1 MMARNVKAKKI
12 FALLG
17 YSSVGKD
24 TILKQVLKDMDDVKP
39 IISTTTRPMR
49 KGETE
54 GIEYYFI
61 DDTEFFRRGTDF
73 VEQRIYHTKVKENG
87 VEKDAT
93 WRYGIER
100 IELEK
105 DDYLIVIVDSV
116 GYKELKNY
124 VGNNK
129 IVPIFISAS
138 QEELKARAL
147 ARGDLEAEVD
157 RRLKDD
163 YERFMD
169 FRVRTVYHEVKNTN
183 GRLEE
188 AIKEVENIITKHINE
203 VKEIK
208 CKTKRK
214 K

>member
-1 MMARNVKAKKI
+1 MSRNVKAKKI

-17 YSSVGKD
+17 YMGVGKD

-54 GIEYYFI
+54 GVEYYFI

-87 VEKDAT
+87 VEKNAT

-100 IELEK
+100 MELEK

-129 IVPIFISAS
+129 IVPIFISAP

-208 CKTKRK
+208 CKTRRK

>member
-1 MMARNVKAKKI
+1 MSRNVKAKKI

-17 YSSVGKD
+17 YMSVGKD
-24 TILKQVLKDMDDVKP
+24 TILKQVLKDIDDVKP

-54 GIEYYFI
+54 GVEYYFI

-100 IELEK
+100 MELEK

-129 IVPIFISAS
+129 IVPIFISAP

-163 YERFMD
+163 YKRFMD

>member
-1 MMARNVKAKKI
+1 MSRNVKAKKI

-17 YSSVGKD
+17 YMSVGKD

-54 GIEYYFI
+54 GVEYYFI

-100 IELEK
+100 AELEK

-124 VGNNK
+124 VGNGK
-129 IVPIFISAS
+129 IVPIFISAP

-169 FRVRTVYHEVKNTN
+169 FRVRTVYHEVKNGE

-188 AIKEVENIITKHINE
+188 AIKEVEGIITKHINE

-208 CKTKRK
+208 CKMKRK

>member
-1 MMARNVKAKKI
+1 MSRNVKAKKI

-54 GIEYYFI
+54 GVEYYFI

-100 IELEK
+100 MELEK

-129 IVPIFISAS
+129 IVPIFISAP

-147 ARGDLEAEVD
+147 ARGDLEVEVD

>member
-1 MMARNVKAKKI
+1 MSRNVRAKKI

-17 YSSVGKD
+17 YMGVGKD
-24 TILKQVLKDMDDVKP
+24 TILKQVLKDIDDVKP

-54 GIEYYFI
+54 GVEYYFI

-100 IELEK
+100 AELEK

-116 GYKELKNY
+116 GYRELKDY
-124 VGNNK
+124 VGNGR
-129 IVPIFISAS
+129 IVPIFISAP

-208 CKTKRK
+208 CKMKRK

>member
-1 MMARNVKAKKI
+1 MSRNVKAKKI

-17 YSSVGKD
+17 YMGVGKD

-54 GIEYYFI
+54 GVEYYFI

-87 VEKDAT
+87 VEKEAT

-100 IELEK
+100 AELEK

-124 VGNNK
+124 VGNGR
-129 IVPIFISAS
+129 IVPIFISAP
-138 QEELKARAL
+138 QEELRTRAL

-169 FRVRTVYHEVKNTN
+169 FRVRTVYHEVKNGE

>member
-1 MMARNVKAKKI
+1 MSRITRVKKL
-12 FALLG
+12 FCLLG

-54 GIEYYFI
+54 GVEYYFI

-100 IELEK
+100 MELEK

-129 IVPIFISAS
+129 IVPIFISAP

-169 FRVRTVYHEVKNTN
+169 FRVRTVYHEVKNGE

-188 AIKEVENIITKHINE
+188 AIKEVEGIITKHINE

-208 CKTKRK
+208 CKMKRK

>member
-1 MMARNVKAKKI
+1 MSRNVKAKKI

-54 GIEYYFI
+54 GVEYYFI

-87 VEKDAT
+87 VEKEAT

-100 IELEK
+100 AELEK

-124 VGNNK
+124 VGNGR
-129 IVPIFISAS
+129 IVPIFISAP

>member
-1 MMARNVKAKKI
+1 MSRNVKAKKI

-17 YSSVGKD
+17 YMGVGKD

-54 GIEYYFI
+54 GVEYYFI
-61 DDTEFFRRGTDF
+61 DDVEFFRRGTDF
-73 VEQRIYHTKVKENG
+73 VEQRIYNTKVKENG

-100 IELEK
+100 AELEK

-129 IVPIFISAS
+129 IVPIFISAP

-169 FRVRTVYHEVKNTN
+169 FRVRTVYHEVKNGE

-188 AIKEVENIITKHINE
+188 AIKEVEGIITKHINE

>member
-1 MMARNVKAKKI
+1 MSRNVKAKKI

-17 YSSVGKD
+17 YMGVGKD

-54 GIEYYFI
+54 GVEYYFI

-87 VEKDAT
+87 VEKEAT

-100 IELEK
+100 AELEK

-129 IVPIFISAS
+129 IVPIFISAP

-169 FRVRTVYHEVKNTN
+169 FRVRTVYYEVKNGE

>member
-1 MMARNVKAKKI
+1 MSRNVKAKKI

-17 YSSVGKD
+17 YMGVGKD
-24 TILKQVLKDMDDVKP
+24 TILKQVLKDIDDVKP

-54 GIEYYFI
+54 GVEYYFI

-100 IELEK
+100 MELEK
-105 DDYLIVIVDSV
+105 DDYLIVIVDSI

-129 IVPIFISAS
+129 IVPIFISAP

-208 CKTKRK
+208 CKRIK
-214 K
+214 KK

>member
-1 MMARNVKAKKI
+1 MSRNVKAKKI

-17 YSSVGKD
+17 YMGVGKD
-24 TILKQVLKDMDDVKP
+24 TILKQVLKDIDDVKP

-54 GIEYYFI
+54 GVEYYFI
-61 DDTEFFRRGTDF
+61 DDVEFFRRGTDF
-73 VEQRIYHTKVKENG
+73 VEQRIYHTKIKENG

-100 IELEK
+100 MELEK

-129 IVPIFISAS
+129 IVPIFISAP

>member
-1 MMARNVKAKKI
+1 MSRNVKAKKI

-17 YSSVGKD
+17 YMGVGKD

-100 IELEK
+100 MELEK
-105 DDYLIVIVDSV
+105 DDYLIVIVDSI

-129 IVPIFISAS
+129 IVPIFISAP

-169 FRVRTVYHEVKNTN
+169 FRVRTVYHEVKNGE

-208 CKTKRK
+208 CKMKRK

>member
-1 MMARNVKAKKI
+1 MMARNVKEKKI
-12 FALLG
+12 FCLMG
-17 YSSVGKD
+17 FSSVGKD
-24 TILKQVLKDMDDVKP
+24 TILKQVLKDMDNVKP

-54 GIEYYFI
+54 GVEYYFI

-100 IELEK
+100 MELEK

-129 IVPIFISAS
+129 IVPIFISAP

-163 YERFMD
+163 YERFLP
-169 FRVRTVYHEVKNTN
+169 FRIKTVYHEVKNGE
-183 GRLEE
+183 GRLNE
-188 AIKEVENIITKHINE
+188 AVKEVESIITKHINE
-203 VKEIK
+203 VEEIK

>member
-1 MMARNVKAKKI
+1 MSRNVKAKKI

-54 GIEYYFI
+54 GVEYYFI

-100 IELEK
+100 MELEK

-124 VGNNK
+124 VGNGK
-129 IVPIFISAS
+129 IVPIFISAP

-169 FRVRTVYHEVKNTN
+169 FRVRTVYHEVKNGE

-208 CKTKRK
+208 CKRTKK

>member
-1 MMARNVKAKKI
+1 MSRNVKAKKI
-12 FALLG
+12 FAILG

-54 GIEYYFI
+54 GVEYYFI

-87 VEKDAT
+87 VEKNAT

-100 IELEK
+100 MELEK

-129 IVPIFISAS
+129 IVPIFISAP

-169 FRVRTVYHEVKNTN
+169 FRVRTVYHEVKNGE

-208 CKTKRK
+208 CKMKRK

>member
-1 MMARNVKAKKI
+1 MSRNVKAKKI

-17 YSSVGKD
+17 YMGVGKD

-54 GIEYYFI
+54 GVEYYFI

-87 VEKDAT
+87 VEKEAT

-100 IELEK
+100 AELEK

-124 VGNNK
+124 VGNGK
-129 IVPIFISAS
+129 IVPIFISAP

-169 FRVRTVYHEVKNTN
+169 FRVRTVYHEVKNGE

>member
-1 MMARNVKAKKI
+1 MSRNVKAKKI

-17 YSSVGKD
+17 YMSVGKD
-24 TILKQVLKDMDDVKP
+24 TILKQVLKDIDDVKP

-54 GIEYYFI
+54 GVEYYFI

-100 IELEK
+100 AELEK

-129 IVPIFISAS
+129 IVPIFISAP

-208 CKTKRK
+208 CKMKRK

>member
-1 MMARNVKAKKI
+1 MSRNVRAKKI

-17 YSSVGKD
+17 YMGVGKD
-24 TILKQVLKDMDDVKP
+24 TILKQVLKDIDDIKP

-54 GIEYYFI
+54 GVEYYFI

-100 IELEK
+100 MELEK

-129 IVPIFISAS
+129 IVPIFISAP

-208 CKTKRK
+208 CKMKRK

>member
-1 MMARNVKAKKI
+1 MSRNVKAKKI

-17 YSSVGKD
+17 YMGVGKD

-54 GIEYYFI
+54 GVEYYFI

-87 VEKDAT
+87 VEKNAT

-100 IELEK
+100 AELEK

-124 VGNNK
+124 VGNGR
-129 IVPIFISAS
+129 IVPIFISAP
-138 QEELKARAL
+138 QEELRARAL

>member
-1 MMARNVKAKKI
+1 MSRNVKAKKI

-54 GIEYYFI
+54 GVEYYFI

-87 VEKDAT
+87 VEKEAT

-100 IELEK
+100 MELEK

-129 IVPIFISAS
+129 IVPIFISAP

-208 CKTKRK
+208 CKMKRK

>member
-1 MMARNVKAKKI
+1 MSRNVKAKKI

-24 TILKQVLKDMDDVKP
+24 TILKQVLKDIDDVKP

-54 GIEYYFI
+54 GVEYYFI
-61 DDTEFFRRGTDF
+61 DDKTFMEKGTDF
-73 VEQRIYHTKVKENG
+73 IEQRIYHTKVKENG
-87 VEKDAT
+87 VEKDSI

-100 IELEK
+100 AELEK

-129 IVPIFISAS
+129 IVPIFISAP

>member
-1 MMARNVKAKKI
+1 MSRNVKAKKI

-54 GIEYYFI
+54 GVEYYFI

-87 VEKDAT
+87 VEKEAT

-100 IELEK
+100 AELEK

-124 VGNNK
+124 VGNGR
-129 IVPIFISAS
+129 IVPIFISAP
-138 QEELKARAL
+138 QEELRTRAL

-169 FRVRTVYHEVKNTN
+169 FRVRTVYHEVKNGE

>member
-1 MMARNVKAKKI
+1 MSRNVKAKKI

-54 GIEYYFI
+54 GVEYYFI
-61 DDTEFFRRGTDF
+61 DDVEFFRRGTDF
-73 VEQRIYHTKVKENG
+73 VEQRIYNTKVKENG

-100 IELEK
+100 AELEK

-124 VGNNK
+124 VGNGK
-129 IVPIFISAS
+129 IVPIFISAP

-147 ARGDLEAEVD
+147 ARGDLEAEID

-169 FRVRTVYHEVKNTN
+169 FRVRTVYHEVKNGE

>member
-1 MMARNVKAKKI
+1 MSRNVKAKKI

-17 YSSVGKD
+17 YMGVGKD
-24 TILKQVLKDMDDVKP
+24 TILKQVLKDIDDVKP

-54 GIEYYFI
+54 GVEYYFI
-61 DDTEFFRRGTDF
+61 DDVEFFRRGTDF

-87 VEKDAT
+87 VEKNAT

-100 IELEK
+100 MELEK

-124 VGNNK
+124 VGNGK
-129 IVPIFISAS
+129 IVPIFISAP

-147 ARGDLEAEVD
+147 ARGDLEVEVD

-169 FRVRTVYHEVKNTN
+169 FRVRTVYHEVKNGE

>member
-1 MMARNVKAKKI
+1 MSRNVKAKKI

-54 GIEYYFI
+54 GVEYYFI

-100 IELEK
+100 MELEK

-129 IVPIFISAS
+129 IVPIFISAP

-208 CKTKRK
+208 CKTRRK

>member
-1 MMARNVKAKKI
+1 MSRNVKAKKI

-17 YSSVGKD
+17 YMGVGKD
-24 TILKQVLKDMDDVKP
+24 TILKQVLKDIDDVKP

-54 GIEYYFI
+54 GVEYYFI

-100 IELEK
+100 AELEK

-129 IVPIFISAS
+129 IVPIFISAP

-169 FRVRTVYHEVKNTN
+169 FRVRTVYHEVKNGE

>member
-1 MMARNVKAKKI
+1 MSRNVRAKKI

-24 TILKQVLKDMDDVKP
+24 TILKQVLKDIDDVKP

-54 GIEYYFI
+54 GVEYYFI

-100 IELEK
+100 MELEK

-129 IVPIFISAS
+129 IVPIFISAP

-188 AIKEVENIITKHINE
+188 AIKEVEGIITKHINE

>member
-1 MMARNVKAKKI
+1 MSRNVKAKKI

-17 YSSVGKD
+17 YMGVGKD

-39 IISTTTRPMR
+39 ILSTTTRPMR

-54 GIEYYFI
+54 GVEYYFI

-100 IELEK
+100 AELEK

-124 VGNNK
+124 VGNGK
-129 IVPIFISAS
+129 IVPIFISAP
-138 QEELKARAL
+138 QEELRTRAL

-169 FRVRTVYHEVKNTN
+169 FRVRTVYHEVKNGE

-208 CKTKRK
+208 CKMKRK

>member
-1 MMARNVKAKKI
+1 MSRNVKAKKI

-17 YSSVGKD
+17 YMSVGKD

-54 GIEYYFI
+54 GVEYYFI

-100 IELEK
+100 MELEK

-129 IVPIFISAS
+129 IVPIFISAP

-169 FRVRTVYHEVKNTN
+169 FRVRTVYHEVKNGE

-208 CKTKRK
+208 CKMKRK

>member
-1 MMARNVKAKKI
+1 MSRNVKAKKI

-54 GIEYYFI
+54 GVEYYFI

-87 VEKDAT
+87 VEKNAT

-100 IELEK
+100 MELEK

-129 IVPIFISAS
+129 IVPIFISAP

-147 ARGDLEAEVD
+147 ARGDLEVEVD

>member
-1 MMARNVKAKKI
+1 MSRNVKAKKI

-17 YSSVGKD
+17 YMGVGKD

-54 GIEYYFI
+54 GVEYYFI
-61 DDTEFFRRGTDF
+61 YDTEFFRRGTDF

-100 IELEK
+100 AELEK

-124 VGNNK
+124 VGNGR
-129 IVPIFISAS
+129 IVPIFISAP
-138 QEELKARAL
+138 QEELRARAL

-169 FRVRTVYHEVKNTN
+169 FRVRTVYHEVKNGE

>member
-1 MMARNVKAKKI
+1 MSRNVKAKKI

-17 YSSVGKD
+17 YMGVGKD

-54 GIEYYFI
+54 GVEYYFI

-100 IELEK
+100 AELEK

-129 IVPIFISAS
+129 IVPIFISAP

-203 VKEIK
+203 VKEVK
-208 CKTKRK
+208 CKAKRK

>member
-1 MMARNVKAKKI
+1 MSRNVRAKKI

-17 YSSVGKD
+17 YMGVGKD

-54 GIEYYFI
+54 GVEYYFI
-61 DDTEFFRRGTDF
+61 DDVEFFRRGTDF
-73 VEQRIYHTKVKENG
+73 VEQRIYYTKVKENG

-100 IELEK
+100 AELEK

-124 VGNNK
+124 VGNGK
-129 IVPIFISAS
+129 IVPIFISAP

-147 ARGDLEAEVD
+147 ARGDLEAEID

-169 FRVRTVYHEVKNTN
+169 FRVRTVYHEVKNGE

>member
-1 MMARNVKAKKI
+1 MSRNVKAKKI

-54 GIEYYFI
+54 GVEYYFI

-87 VEKDAT
+87 VEKEAT

-100 IELEK
+100 AELEK

-124 VGNNK
+124 VGNGR
-129 IVPIFISAS
+129 IVPIFISAPK
-138 QEELKARAL
+138 EELKARAL

-169 FRVRTVYHEVKNTN
+169 FRVRTVYHEVKNGE

-208 CKTKRK
+208 CKMKRK

>member
-1 MMARNVKAKKI
+1 MSRNVKAKKI

-17 YSSVGKD
+17 YMGVGKD

-54 GIEYYFI
+54 GVEYYFI

-129 IVPIFISAS
+129 IVPIFISAP

-169 FRVRTVYHEVKNTN
+169 FRVRTVYHEVKNGE

-188 AIKEVENIITKHINE
+188 AIKEVEGIITKHINE
-203 VKEIK
+203 VKEVK
-208 CKTKRK
+208 CKMKRK

>member
-1 MMARNVKAKKI
+1 MSRNVRAKKI

-24 TILKQVLKDMDDVKP
+24 TILKQVLKDMDNVKP
-39 IISTTTRPMR
+39 IVSTTTRPMR

-54 GIEYYFI
+54 GVEYYFI

-87 VEKDAT
+87 IEKDAT

-100 IELEK
+100 AELEK

-129 IVPIFISAS
+129 IVPIFISAP

-169 FRVRTVYHEVKNTN
+169 FRVRTVYHEVKNGE

-208 CKTKRK
+208 CKMKRK

>member
-1 MMARNVKAKKI
+1 MSRNVKAKKI

-17 YSSVGKD
+17 YMGVGKD

-54 GIEYYFI
+54 GVEYYFI

-100 IELEK
+100 MELEK

-129 IVPIFISAS
+129 IVPIFISAP

-169 FRVRTVYHEVKNTN
+169 FRVRTVYHEVKNGE

-188 AIKEVENIITKHINE
+188 AIKEVEGIITKHINE

>member
-1 MMARNVKAKKI
+1 MSRNVKAKKI

-17 YSSVGKD
+17 YMGVGKD

-54 GIEYYFI
+54 GVEYYFI

-87 VEKDAT
+87 VEKEAT

-100 IELEK
+100 AELEK

-124 VGNNK
+124 VGNGR
-129 IVPIFISAS
+129 IVPIFISAP
-138 QEELKARAL
+138 QEELRTRAL

-169 FRVRTVYHEVKNTN
+169 FRVRTVYHQVKNGE

>member
-1 MMARNVKAKKI
+1 MSRNVKAKKI

-17 YSSVGKD
+17 YIGVGKD

-54 GIEYYFI
+54 GVEYYFI

-73 VEQRIYHTKVKENG
+73 VEQRIYYTKVKENG

-100 IELEK
+100 AELEK

-129 IVPIFISAS
+129 IVPIFISAP

-169 FRVRTVYHEVKNTN
+169 FRVRTVYHEVKNGE